1 MNTRSKTILATP
13 VSPLPTLTAAAQLT
27 ARSGCSAVHLFY
39 RSFGVFGS
47 CFILLPT
54 AKCAWLASIFNA
66 MRTIY
71 CVSQRATTALQSV
84 PIFLKTA
91 FILRGL
97 IFKKLSLE
105 AALLNAIKLLS
116 SSQFKNNQV
125 MQQLRKYVLVVFM
138 IAVGATYCAAQATDT
153 IELSVFNTGVK
164 YRLIVATFGKPQTG
178 AEWLTDMVLVHD
190 TIMSYVA
197 TGSNGTT
204 FLPPTLLAKM
214 PDSLRRAFQAQKIMK
229 PVVTT
234 RCDKPITANVK
245 DKVVLMELGTCDP
258 SVMCL
263 NAQNAGAKAVV
274 LIHPSNNLDSILL
287 KKGPGRDELK
297 ITCYTVTRATGTK
310 IAALLPSHVGIKR
323 RVVTPNQALIAQT
336 NNGVPT
342 ISAQNAAQ
350 TPKNAADTEGSSES
364 TQSDVRSTNGSTT
377 TLKNSPNA
385 QFDVSPNPSHD
396 QTTLTYQ
403 FAKPTDATVE
413 IETASGQVV
422 LSQILRGATV
432 GNLEIQT
439 TEWANGTYILMMQ
452 YGKEVKTKKFV
463 VQH

>member
-1 MNTRSKTILATP
+1 
-13 VSPLPTLTAAAQLT
+13 
-27 ARSGCSAVHLFY
+27 
-39 RSFGVFGS
+39 
-47 CFILLPT
+47 
-54 AKCAWLASIFNA
+54 
-66 MRTIY
+66 
-71 CVSQRATTALQSV
+71 
-84 PIFLKTA
+84 
-91 FILRGL
+91 
-97 IFKKLSLE
+97 
-105 AALLNAIKLLS
+105 
-116 SSQFKNNQV
+116 

-153 IELSVFNTGVK
+153 IELSVFNTGAK

-178 AEWLTDMVLVHD
+178 AEWLTDMVFVSD
-190 TIMSYVA
+190 TVMSYVA

-263 NAQNAGAKAVV
+263 NAQNAGAKAVI
-274 LIHPSNNLDSILL
+274 LIHSSNNLDSILL
-287 KKGPGRDELK
+287 KKGLGRDELK

-336 NNGVPT
+336 NNGIT
-342 ISAQNAAQ
+342 TTEA
-350 TPKNAADTEGSSES
+350 KNAVKMTENDADTEGSFGEA
-364 TQSDVRSTNGSTT
+364 
-377 TLKNSPNA
+377 NSAPPTANSA
-385 QFDVSPNPSHD
+385 SKTKIKFGISPNPSHD

-403 FAKPTDATVE
+403 FSQPTDVTLF
-413 IETASGQVV
+413 IENITGQ
-422 LSQILRGATV
+422 LIQRQLLRGITV
-432 GNLEIQT
+432 GSVDIFT
-439 TEWANGTYILMMQ
+439 AEWANGTYILSMQ
-452 YGKEVKTKKFV
+452 YGKEMKTKKFE